1 MKRLLLLLITVLAI
15 DSTINAQT
23 PQLLNYQGVARNAFG
38 NPIPNRAMTLRLSI
52 RNGNSTGTI
61 VYSETRTVTTNAG
74 GLYTVQ
80 IGSPGTIANTGS
92 VSSINWQVG
101 AKYLQVEVDPEAG
114 SNFLDLGTTQLVS
127 VPYALSAGTATP
139 VGTAGGDLSGSYPNP
154 TVATGA
160 ITTLKIA
167 DAAVSTIKLAD
178 QSVTTIKL
186 ADASVTT
193 PKLADA
199 SVTDA
204 KIVSVSGSKVTGN
217 ITGDAANVTGVV
229 ALTNGGTGATT
240 AATART
246 NLGLGNVDNTSDLSK
261 PISTATQGALD
272 LKENLSN
279 KSTNTSLG
287 NSNTLYPTQNAV
299 KTYVDGQFASG
310 AIPDATATVKGKVQL
325 AGDLT
330 GTAAAPTVAAGAIT
344 TTKLA
349 DASVTDAKIVSVS
362 GSKVTGNIAGN
373 AANVTGVVAITN
385 GGTGATTDAG
395 ARTNLGLGFVD
406 NTSDLNKPIS
416 TATQAALDTKE
427 NLSNKSTSTSLGTSD
442 ALYPT
447 QNAVKSYVD
456 GQIVSNATPDAT
468 TLIKGKV
475 QLAGDLTGT
484 AAAPAVAPEAITT
497 SKLADGAVT
506 TAKLADA
513 SVTDAK
519 IVTVSGSKVT
529 GNIAGSAANVTG
541 VVAITNGGTGAT
553 TDADA
558 RTNLGLGNVDNT
570 TDLNKPIS
578 TATQAALDTKENLSN
593 KSTSTSLGTSD
604 ALYPTQN
611 AVKSYV
617 DGQIVSNATPDATAT
632 VKGKVQLAG
641 DLTGT
646 AAAPTVTTGAITTP
660 KLADGAVT
668 TAKITD
674 ANVTTAKLADGAVTT
689 AKITDATVTT
699 AKLVDASV
707 TDAKIV
713 AVSGSKVTG
722 NITGNAANVTGVVA
736 IANGGTGASTAAA
749 ARTNLGATTVG
760 GNLFTLTNPSAVTFP
775 RFNADNTV
783 SALDAT
789 SFRTAIGAGTS
800 STSGT
805 VTSIALAAGTT
816 GTDVNVSGSP
826 ITSNGT
832 ITVNIPDASATAR
845 GVVTT
850 GAQTMA
856 GDKTYTGTIRGKAAV
871 SAEITADLTINAA
884 NAESY
889 NSRII
894 ICNPTSGPITLTFN
908 SGLPDGFN
916 CMVLQKSADAN
927 KINFSAGAGATVK
940 NRNNFTATAGNY
952 ALVTVVHI
960 GGNIIVTAGDMQ

>member
-1 MKRLLLLLITVLAI
+1 M
-15 DSTINAQT
+15 
-23 PQLLNYQGVARNAFG
+23 
-38 NPIPNRAMTLRLSI
+38 
-52 RNGNSTGTI
+52 
-61 VYSETRTVTTNAG
+61 
-74 GLYTVQ
+74 
-80 IGSPGTIANTGS
+80 
-92 VSSINWQVG
+92 
-101 AKYLQVEVDPEAG
+101 
-114 SNFLDLGTTQLVS
+114 
-127 VPYALSAGTATP
+127 
-139 VGTAGGDLSGSYPNP
+139 
-154 TVATGA
+154 
-160 ITTLKIA
+160 
-167 DAAVSTIKLAD
+167 
-178 QSVTTIKL
+178 
-186 ADASVTT
+186 
-193 PKLADA
+193 
-199 SVTDA
+199 
-204 KIVSVSGSKVTGN
+204 
-217 ITGDAANVTGVV
+217 
-229 ALTNGGTGATT
+229 
-240 AATART
+240 
-246 NLGLGNVDNTSDLSK
+246 GLGNVDNTSDLSK

-529 GNIAGSAANVTG
+529 GNIAGNAANVTG
-541 VVAITNGGTGAT
+541 VVAITNGGTGAA

-674 ANVTTAKLADGAVTT
+674 A
-689 AKITDATVTT
+689 TVTT

-722 NITGNAANVTGVVA
+722 NITGNAANVTGLVA

-871 SAEITADLTINAA
+871 SAEITADLVINAA

-916 CMVLQKSADAN
+916 CMVLQKSPDAN

-952 ALVTVVHI
+952 ALVTIVHI